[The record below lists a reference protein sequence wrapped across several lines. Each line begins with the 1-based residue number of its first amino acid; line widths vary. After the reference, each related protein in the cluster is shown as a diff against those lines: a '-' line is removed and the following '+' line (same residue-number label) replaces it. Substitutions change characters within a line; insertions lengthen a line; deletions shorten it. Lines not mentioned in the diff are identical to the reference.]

1 MSDDNAFRLAKL
13 EATLHTAFEAA
24 DRATAAGHPEDQPLP
39 QEDQDTIRA
48 IGAMTPAD
56 MEGGEEEVPDA
67 VPTPPDDVQTPTP
80 EDEEGLA

>member
-1 MSDDNAFRLAKL
+1 MPDDNAFRLSRL
-13 EATLHTAFEAA
+13 EALLHAVFEAA

-39 QEDQDTIRA
+39 EEDQDTIRA
-48 IGAMTPAD
+48 IGAMQPGD

-67 VPTPPDDVQTPTP
+67 VPTPPDDVPTPTP